1 MRSRADR
8 LDSRTKRK
16 RREKL
21 LYRYYSHPR
30 CPVVLKN
37 RSVKEAWAA
46 YRAAV
51 VAKLPN
57 AEELYASYEEEF
69 DRVYGKAENCHFTR
83 RPGKS
88 PKEFKRITS
97 GRIRA
102 KMRNLSPES
111 DVSVNGNVDRK
122 RELDW
127 PWTID

>member
-1 MRSRADR
+1 MRSRGDR
-8 LDSRTKRK
+8 IRSEAKRK
-16 RREKL
+16 RKERF
-21 LYRYYSHPR
+21 LYGYYSHPR

-46 YRAAV
+46 YRKAALE
-51 VAKLPN
+51 KSPE
-57 AEELYASYEEEF
+57 AEGLYGKYEQEF
-69 DRVYGKAENCHFTR
+69 DRVYGKTENCHFTR

-102 KMRNLSPES
+102 KMRNLNPES
-111 DVSVNGNVDRK
+111 DVPVNENIDRK